1 MKKSERDARRAD
13 AITRLREAIPA
24 GSTVYTVLLNAS
36 RSGMSRT
43 IKCLAVI
50 NEYDSRMDYDES
62 GMTSFSKEI
71 TGSHIRDIS
80 MDVAKALEIRLS
92 KDQEGVII
100 GGCGMDM
107 GFHIVSSLSRVLF
120 PDSVDPAPDYVIK
133 HRWV

>member
-43 IKCLAVI
+43 IKCLAI
-50 NEYDSRMDYDES
+50 DTYLAPGNRPE
-62 GMTSFSKEI
+62 
-71 TGSHIRDIS
+71 GSLAPFRSIRDIS